1 MALRTKEYHTLFFR
15 TLKQIWMG
23 GLPEAEGYGG
33 SREEIQTPM
42 VSQKV
47 VVAVVA
53 VGADVADIAV
63 GVDSLNRGFLVRAV
77 ERARTGEF

>member
-1 MALRTKEYHTLFFR
+1 LNLDGATEKEYHTLFFR

-42 VSQKV
+42 VSQK
-47 VVAVVA
+47 AVVA

>member
-1 MALRTKEYHTLFFR
+1 
-15 TLKQIWMG
+15 MG

-42 VSQKV
+42 VSQK
-47 VVAVVA
+47 AVVA
-53 VGADVADIAV
+53 VGADIADIAV